1 MCVKHRA
8 KITFIVPFILIP
20 AIFFKII
27 AVAALLSWSFSAA
40 EARRMRIDLAEEA
53 RGTVSEAKLIHD
65 LSFLADSVCAGRATG
80 SAGSI
85 EAATWIARRFAK
97 LGLKPIGQGYT
108 HNFKVSSTLVGR
120 NVIGL
125 LKGNDSARSK
135 GYIIIA
141 AAYDG
146 LGIIAGKRYPGAD
159 SNASGVV
166 AMLSMAGMMSISRDL
181 GRSYGTDVIFVALDA
196 KYQRLAGSAALW
208 DEICSRSLTD
218 PSTGKAI
225 SRGDIKVMV
234 NIDQIGSTLSPV
246 RPGRNDYMLMLS
258 GGYGIKEMEQ
268 GNKSKGTGLDLSYTY
283 YGSRDFTNAFYN
295 KIGDHRIFVENRIPA
310 VLFTSGITMNN
321 NKTTDTVESLDAGIL
336 KRRIYLMW
344 NWLERIAV
352 VREDKMI

>member
-1 MCVKHRA
+1 M
-8 KITFIVPFILIP
+8 P

-27 AVAALLSWSFSAA
+27 AVTTLLAWSLSTA

-53 RGTVSEAKLIHD
+53 RGSVSEARLLHD
-65 LSFLADSVCAGRATG
+65 ISFLADSVCSGRATG
-80 SAGSI
+80 TAGSI

-97 LGLKPIGQGYT
+97 LGLKPLGQGYT

-125 LKGNDSARSK
+125 IRGGENSRTK

-146 LGIIAGKRYPGAD
+146 LGVIGGKRYPGAD

-166 AMLSMAGMMSISRDL
+166 AMLNLAGMMSISRDL
-181 GRSYGTDVIFVALDA
+181 GRSYGANVLFVALDA
-196 KYQRLAGSAALW
+196 KYQRMAGSSALW
-208 DEICSRSLTD
+208 DEICSRGLTD
-218 PSTGKAI
+218 PSTGRAI
-225 SRGDIKVMV
+225 SRSDIKVMV

-246 RPGRNDYMLMLS
+246 TPGREDYMLMLS
-258 GGYGIKEMEQ
+258 GGYGIREMEQ
-268 GNKSKGTGLDLSYTY
+268 GNKSKGTGLELSYTY
-283 YGSRDFTNAFYN
+283 YGSRDFTNTFYS
-295 KIGDHRIFVENRIPA
+295 KIGDQRIFVENSIPA

-321 NKTTDTVESLDAGIL
+321 NKITDTVETLDAGIL
-336 KRRIYLMW
+336 KRRIFLMW

>member
-1 MCVKHRA
+1 M
-8 KITFIVPFILIP
+8 PFILIP

-27 AVAALLSWSFSAA
+27 AVTALLAWNFSAA
-40 EARRMRIDLAEEA
+40 QARRMRIDLAEEA
-53 RGTVSEAKLIHD
+53 RGTVSESRLLHD
-65 LSFLADSVCAGRATG
+65 ISFLADSVCAGRATG
-80 SAGSI
+80 TAGSI
-85 EAATWIARRFAK
+85 EAATWIARRFDK
-97 LGLKPIGQGYT
+97 LGLQAIGQGYT

-125 LKGNDSARSK
+125 LRGSDSPRAK

-146 LGIIAGKRYPGAD
+146 LGIIGGKRYPGAD

-181 GRSYGTDVIFVALDA
+181 GRSYGANVLFVALDA
-196 KYQRLAGSAALW
+196 KYQRMAGSAALW
-208 DEICSRSLTD
+208 DEICSRGLTD

-225 SRGDIKVMV
+225 TRSDIKVMV
-234 NIDQIGSTLSPV
+234 NIDQIGSTLSPIS
-246 RPGRNDYMLMLS
+246 PGRNDYMLMLS
-258 GGYGIKEMEQ
+258 GGFGIKEMEQ
-268 GNKSKGTGLDLSYTY
+268 GNKSKGTGLELAYTY
-283 YGSRDFTNAFYN
+283 YGSRDFTNTFYS
-295 KIGDHRIFVENRIPA
+295 KIGDQRIFVENRIPA

-321 NKTTDTVESLDAGIL
+321 NKTTDTVDSLNAGIL